1 VRKKEISRR
10 GAERG
15 KNGKL
20 QKLIYQ
26 TGFTGFTGCGSR
38 ISATQPQNPAFT

>member
-1 VRKKEISRR
+1 VS
-10 GAERG
+10 GANGREKSLAEAQRE

-26 TGFTGFTGCGSR
+26 TGFTGFTG
-38 ISATQPQNPAFT
+38 